1 MTVRRERVTV
11 RRERVT
17 ARHREGDVRA
27 GAVKGA
33 RAGDDTAG
41 MVRREGDQ
49 ASGTPEAEVLRD
61 EPLLA
66 GGPAGRCAAAVRREL
81 AELPLPA
88 LRRRRDLLA
97 AELRRVQHWN
107 RLVRARRDLLVATAC
122 GPEEL
127 AVPVEAAAHGGPL
140 EVHLA
145 AGAPLDGALPPAL
158 SGDADVRLLDPGA
171 GLRAL
176 VLLERP
182 AGSGDLPARL
192 QELTAAQRRLEEYA
206 AALEAERGAA
216 AEVLAERLELL
227 LG

>member
-1 MTVRRERVTV
+1 
-11 RRERVT
+11 
-17 ARHREGDVRA
+17 
-27 GAVKGA
+27 
-33 RAGDDTAG
+33 
-41 MVRREGDQ
+41 MVRRDGDR
-49 ASGTPEAEVLRD
+49 ASGTPEAELLRD
-61 EPLLA
+61 GPLLA
-66 GGPAGRCAAAVRREL
+66 GGPAARSAAAVRREL

-97 AELRRVQHWN
+97 AELRRVQHWS
-107 RLVRARRDLLVATAC
+107 RLVRARRDLLVAAAC

-158 SGDADVRLLDPGA
+158 SDDVDVQQLDPGA

-182 AGSGDLPARL
+182 AGGGLPEQL

-216 AEVLAERLELL
+216 TQVLAERLELL
-227 LG
+227 LGRRAGLPAG